1 MRARWRRRT
10 EKSATLIGVS
20 PVLPVPDVRAAVA
33 FYSNQ
38 LGFNAEELWGDP
50 PTHGSVNRG
59 RAGIQFTAAPDGY
72 DPSSFPG
79 SVYVFVDDVGELGH
93 EFRSRGVEI
102 TEPAES
108 KEYGMIEM
116 AVRDLNGYR
125 IVFGQYGHDH

>member
-1 MRARWRRRT
+1 MRGRRRRRN
-10 EKSATLIGVS
+10 EKSTTLIGVS

-33 FYSNQ
+33 FYSKQ
-38 LGFNAEELWGDP
+38 LGFGAEELWGDP
-50 PTHGSVNRG
+50 PTHGSVYRG
-59 RAGIQFTAAPDGY
+59 RVGIQFTAAPDGC
-72 DPSSFPG
+72 DPASFPG
-79 SVYVFVDDVGELGH
+79 SIYVFVDDVARLAD